1 VALNEERP
9 EPASVREARL
19 RPEYAEEYPAM
30 TPGVWMPVREL
41 ARLLIDRV
49 YTRRREGR
57 PARTFDPTH
66 FEFRGGD
73 RRSRLPATRTRST
86 DGASDPERPGT
97 RSYPAGRRRTKTS
110 E

>member
-1 VALNEERP
+1 MSA
-9 EPASVREARL
+9 REARL
-19 RPEYAEEYPAM
+19 RAEFAEEYPGM

-41 ARLLIDRV
+41 ARLLVERV
-49 YTRRREGR
+49 YARRREGR

-73 RRSRLPATRTRST
+73 TGPRRPVTRTRST
-86 DGASDPERPGT
+86 DQGRSKRPNPQHPYPSRQPEG
-97 RSYPAGRRRTKTS
+97 KS